1 MPCHAVHAETLTWLQ
16 LPEVLM
22 TLKVSTEVTFQ
33 ATDVSPTGIVT
44 PVLVVDGFL
53 KNVRLAAPHPPSWD
67 SKSTLPGLPISVQQE
82 TIKHP
87 SKINGFSNKVMATT
101 QWRETKWKSQ
111 AQFQK
116 TCQLPIYDSIIFY
129 IWFESNESNPQA
141 WRSQCCSG
149 SLLRPKQL
157 DWLNVL
163 RKILLRP
170 SAANTVVIEVA
181 NITEIP
187 ITVKLP
193 WMCLSKSGKTRQTSP
208 SARFL
213 LLHHLVPLVLG
224 ARTVKHKVVDQNLS
238 FFWW

>member
-1 MPCHAVHAETLTWLQ
+1 MV
-16 LPEVLM
+16 
-22 TLKVSTEVTFQ
+22 
-33 ATDVSPTGIVT
+33 
-44 PVLVVDGFL
+44 PVEIQSLLSRVYQFRYR
-53 KNVRLAAPHPPSWD
+53 KRSNIHP
-67 SKSTLPGLPISVQQE
+67 
-82 TIKHP
+82 
-87 SKINGFSNKVMATT
+87 KINGFENKVMATT

-157 DWLNVL
+157 DWLNVP
-163 RKILLRP
+163 RKIFLRP
-170 SAANTVVIEVA
+170 SAANTVVIQMA
-181 NITEIP
+181 NITVNPRYRLRWNFLVSQKAE
-187 ITVKLP
+187 
-193 WMCLSKSGKTRQTSP
+193 MTRQTSP

-224 ARTVKHKVVDQNLS
+224 ARTVKQKVMDQNLS
-238 FFWW
+238 FFGGYTSLYIHKSRILWGYFRVQQRIPLVSTHLSSRTQPSNKEPKQLSKTWFSGQTH